1 MPIPEPSAELGLW
14 PKVKAISGWPE
25 PDEDRVKQLA
35 TGWRGGQ
42 TRFTEAGGHDL
53 APVRAAWTDSAGGA
67 FDTRA
72 SKTLTGATEV
82 GGKMGGLAVRADN
95 FATEVTGVKTGITDL
110 IETNLGRYALV
121 QTLPQPVRGL
131 FEEYYASVL
140 GGQARTLINAAA
152 ARTAQGKPPPPL
164 PDPSGGGR
172 GRAIKELI
180 EWLLEPDNQRL
191 IGDGL
196 SWLSRQLDNP
206 ADAVAKAGT
215 ELLGAGLSGLGEL
228 TGNDQLKA
236 LGATGTAVAD
246 WVGERAGD
254 AVLEGGSIARNG
266 LYELAEAQDG
276 KELPTEIYLS
286 RDRHPEALQ
295 HVNEARSGTIWEG
308 STSKPGTPL
317 PDVLH
322 VDRTE
327 PAAERKRI
335 ADARRRES
343 TGPIPPY
350 RAADGERPKDRDE
363 YPPAMTYEGGRQHP
377 WVPSVKHID
386 ASDNRSAGSTLSK
399 QVQGLDDR
407 SPVVIRETD

>member
-1 MPIPEPSAELGLW
+1 MPIPEPTSELGLW

-25 PDEDRVKQLA
+25 PDEERVKQLA

-42 TRFTEAGGHDL
+42 TRFTQAGGHDL
-53 APVRAAWTDSAGGA
+53 APVRADWPDSAGTA

-72 SKTLTGATEV
+72 GKTLTSATEA
-82 GGKMGGLAVRADN
+82 GGRMGELVVRANN

-131 FEEYYASVL
+131 FEEFYASVL

-152 ARTAQGKPPPPL
+152 ARTAQGKPPPM
-164 PDPSGGGR
+164 PDPSGGKGK
-172 GRAIKELI
+172 GIKEII
-180 EWLLEPDNQRL
+180 EFLLEPDNQRM

-206 ADAVAKAGT
+206 ADDITKSAT
-215 ELLGAGLSGLGEL
+215 ELLGTGLSSLGEL
-228 TGNDQLKA
+228 TGSDQLQSA
-236 LGATGTAVAD
+236 GETVTGLAD
-246 WVGERAGD
+246 VVGEAVGD
-254 AVLEGGSIARNG
+254 AVLEAGSIARNG
-266 LYELAEAQDG
+266 LHELAESQDG
-276 KELPTEIYLS
+276 KETPLEIYLS

-295 HVNEARSGTIWEG
+295 HINEARSGTIWEG

-327 PAAERKRI
+327 PRSERERI
-335 ADARRRES
+335 ARARRRQS
-343 TGPIPPY
+343 TNPIPPY
-350 RAADGERPKDRDE
+350 VPEEGERRKDKDE

-386 ASDNRSAGSTLSK
+386 YSDNRSAGVTLGY

>member
-1 MPIPEPSAELGLW
+1 MPIPEPSPELGLW

-25 PDEDRVKQLA
+25 PDEERVKQLA

-53 APVRAAWTDSAGGA
+53 APVRAAWPDSAGGA

-72 SKTLTGATEV
+72 SKTLTSATEV
-82 GGKMGGLAVRADN
+82 SGQMGGLAVRADN

-121 QTLPQPVRGL
+121 QMLPQPVRGL

-140 GGQARTLINAAA
+140 GGQARTMINAAA
-152 ARTAQGKPPPPL
+152 ARTAQGKPPPQ
-164 PDPSGGGR
+164 PDRGR
-172 GRAIKELI
+172 GLGRVIQEII
-180 EWLLEPDNQRL
+180 EYLSEPDNQRDV
-191 IGDGL
+191 GDAL

-206 ADAVAKAGT
+206 ADAITKAGT
-215 ELLGAGLSGLGEL
+215 ELLGAGLSSLGEL
-228 TGNDQLKA
+228 TGNDRLKA
-236 LGATGTAVAD
+236 LGAIATGLADAAGEAV
-246 WVGERAGD
+246 GD
-254 AVLEGGSIARNG
+254 AVLEGGSTARNG
-266 LYELAEAQDG
+266 LYELAESQDG
-276 KELPTEIYLS
+276 KELPAEIYLS
-286 RDRHPEALQ
+286 RDRHAEALQ
-295 HVNEARSGTIWEG
+295 HINEARSGTIWEG
-308 STSKPGTPL
+308 GTSRPGTPL

-335 ADARRRES
+335 ADARRRQS
-343 TGPIPPY
+343 TDPIPSYQP
-350 RAADGERPKDRDE
+350 ADGERPKDKDE

-386 ASDNRSAGSTLSK
+386 ASDNRSAGSTLGH
-399 QVQGLDDR
+399 QVRGLDDR